1 MTRKNRN
8 RASAGDYKNGKAF
21 LVKPTSGNTD
31 VPVKSATPKTKTKR
45 KTTSVKIRIIIKKLS
60 LLNKSSK
67 MMENNNKINEETV
80 NLSDLDVL
88 DQTTIE
94 IELSGNEPSVQN
106 DSGEV
111 LEIPEE
117 ENSEEEHGT
126 ELNLNDGPNAET
138 NEEQLRYVFET
149 VEGER

>member
-1 MTRKNRN
+1 MTKKNRN
-8 RASAGDYKNGKAF
+8 RASAGVYKNGKAL

-31 VPVKSATPKTKTKR
+31 VLVKSATPKTKTKR

-60 LLNKSSK
+60 LLKKSSK
-67 MMENNNKINEETV
+67 MMENNNEISEETV

-88 DQTTIE
+88 DQTTIK

>member
-1 MTRKNRN
+1 
-8 RASAGDYKNGKAF
+8 
-21 LVKPTSGNTD
+21 
-31 VPVKSATPKTKTKR
+31 
-45 KTTSVKIRIIIKKLS
+45 
-60 LLNKSSK
+60 
-67 MMENNNKINEETV
+67 MENNNEISEETV

-88 DQTTIE
+88 DQTTIK

-117 ENSEEEHGT
+117 ENSEEEHDT